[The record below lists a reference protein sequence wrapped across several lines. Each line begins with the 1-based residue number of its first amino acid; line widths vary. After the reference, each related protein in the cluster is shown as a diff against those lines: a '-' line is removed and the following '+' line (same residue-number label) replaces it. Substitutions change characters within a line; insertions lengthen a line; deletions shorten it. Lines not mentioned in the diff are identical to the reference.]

1 MTRDTNVEE
10 GDGLDDGAAEPA
22 DGLDVVKRDAAEH
35 LQQRSPF
42 AAGQRSGDGVLKMV
56 VQLDLKF
63 EAGQRSAIKAR
74 QWTCEEGASEEQ
86 QTTNVLAIY
95 KPIQPIEPTEC

>member
-74 QWTCEEGASEEQ
+74 LVRKVLQKNSKLQTCSQ
-86 QTTNVLAIY
+86 SISQSN
-95 KPIQPIEPTEC
+95 Q